1 MQLVPIPSPG
11 MPVYFGAARA
21 PVVVIVHD
29 DYGRLPWLEPYAE
42 ALSSRGFRVAVPDL
56 YAGFCTTDAATAA
69 ELRGSLAASVAL
81 DLINDAIARSDG
93 DASAVGAVGF
103 SLGGLLAMRLAQ
115 SGGTAAVVSYYAS
128 LRSHEHA
135 VIPCAVLAHWAE
147 AEPIEPHEQT
157 DAFVARLRADGT
169 SVSEHRYL
177 GTEHGFANA
186 SIPAQL
192 DSRAAALAFARTAVF
207 LEKHLLA

>member
-1 MQLVPIPSPG
+1 
-11 MPVYFGAARA
+11 MPLYFGAAGA
-21 PVVVIVHD
+21 PVVVIAHD

-69 ELRGSLAASVAL
+69 KLRGSLAASVAL
-81 DLINDAIARSDG
+81 DLINNAIARSDG
-93 DASAVGAVGF
+93 DAAVVGAVGF
-103 SLGGLLAMRLAQ
+103 SLGGLLAMRFAQ
-115 SGGTAAVVSYYAS
+115 SGGTAAVVSYYAR
-128 LRSHEHA
+128 LGSHEHA
-135 VIPCAVLAHWAE
+135 VIPCPALAHWAE
-147 AEPIEPHEQT
+147 TDSIEQT
-157 DAFVARLRADGT
+157 DAFVTRLRAHGT
-169 SVSEHRYL
+169 TVSEHRYL

-192 DSRAAALAFARTAVF
+192 DARAAALAFARTTVF